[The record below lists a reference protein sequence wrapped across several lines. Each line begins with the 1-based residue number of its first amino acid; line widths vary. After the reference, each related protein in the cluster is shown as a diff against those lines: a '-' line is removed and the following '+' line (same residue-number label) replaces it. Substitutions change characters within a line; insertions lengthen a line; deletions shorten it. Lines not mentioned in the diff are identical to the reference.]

1 MEETLNSFQND
12 FFREMR
18 QRFALFLLPYELLKE
33 RIYSCSGLKLIG
45 LDISTFLG
53 LKQQRGEEKI
63 LQYRN
68 YFQKS
73 RLQKIV
79 FLRIVV
85 LFLVCIIFS
94 KN

>member
-53 LKQQRGEEKI
+53 LKQQRGEEKK
-63 LQYRN
+63 
-68 YFQKS
+68 YFNTETTFKNPDFK
-73 RLQKIV
+73 RLY
-79 FLRIVV
+79 F
-85 LFLVCIIFS
+85 
-94 KN
+94 